1 MQKPRE
7 EHMEAVRRVARYLKG
22 TAGQGILLRQDCNL
36 QLIGFCDAD
45 WGVCPLSRKSLT
57 GYFMMLGD
65 SPISWKTKKQSTV
78 SRSSAEAEYRSMA
91 AATSELVWLR
101 TFLAALG
108 IFFTK
113 PMRLFCDSQAAL
125 HIANNPVYHERT
137 KHIEIDYYFVREK
150 IEDGL
155 LALFKIHTKEQ
166 PADIFTKAVGR
177 NQFKFL
183 RSKLGILD
191 PHAPT

>member
-1 MQKPRE
+1 
-7 EHMEAVRRVARYLKG
+7 
-22 TAGQGILLRQDCNL
+22 
-36 QLIGFCDAD
+36 
-45 WGVCPLSRKSLT
+45 
-57 GYFMMLGD
+57 MMLGG

-78 SRSSAEAEYRSMA
+78 SRSSAKAKYRSMA
-91 AATSELVWLR
+91 VATSELVWLR

-113 PMRLFCDSQAAL
+113 RLFCDSQAAL

-137 KHIEIDYYFVREK
+137 KYIEIDCYFVREK
-150 IEDGL
+150 IEADL

-166 PADIFTKAVGR
+166 PADIFTKVVGR
-177 NQFKFL
+177 DQFKFL